1 MTEVKVESPQALI
14 GQFIRDTGN
23 LRIYKITGVEKDGA
37 SVQETEGMHLPKVP
51 RHDDS
56 IDFVTWRAL
65 RHSFTIL
72 VQAEEIKGVGHD

>member
-1 MTEVKVESPQALI
+1 MTEVLIESPNALK

-23 LRIYKITGVEKDGA
+23 LRIYKITGIEKHG
-37 SVQETEGMHLPKVP
+37 VQVHETEGMHLPKVP

-56 IDFVTWRAL
+56 IDFVTWAAL

-72 VQAEEIKGVGHD
+72 VQAQEIKGVGHD